1 MGYRLLGLTAGDL
14 EDMGL
19 DRRHAHDIQS
29 DIENFS
35 GGGGSYVS
43 DPQEW
48 TVKDVADWVAK

>member
-1 MGYRLLGLTAGDL
+1 MGDRLLGLTAGDL

-19 DRRHAHDIQS
+19 DRRHAHDIQI
-29 DIENFS
+29 DIENFP
-35 GGGGSYVS
+35 GEGGSYVS